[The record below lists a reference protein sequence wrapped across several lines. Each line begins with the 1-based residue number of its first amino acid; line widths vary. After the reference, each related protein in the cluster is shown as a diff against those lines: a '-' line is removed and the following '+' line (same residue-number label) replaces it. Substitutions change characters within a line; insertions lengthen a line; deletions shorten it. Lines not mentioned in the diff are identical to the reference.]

1 VSQSTEQPLL
11 PAGGSAPSLVAR
23 LREETRPD
31 HARVDA
37 AFSRFDL
44 TRRGGYAAFLTAQA
58 RVLPA
63 LEALLRPGETIP
75 GWHGRAALLLQD
87 LGRLAVP
94 VPAAHAPMIQLG
106 DAAWWG
112 ALYVLEGSR
121 LGGAMLARRVPGHL
135 PDAFLGASHP
145 PGAWRG
151 ILARIDQACLSPSEQ
166 SASIKSAQTV
176 FDAFEQAA
184 YDQA

>member
-1 VSQSTEQPLL
+1 MSQSTEQPLL
-11 PAGGSAPSLVAR
+11 PAGGSGPSLVSR

-87 LGRLAVP
+87 LGQLGAAVP
-94 VPAAHAPMIQLG
+94 TAHAPDIQPG
-106 DAAWWG
+106 HAAWWG
-112 ALYVLEGSR
+112 ALYVMEGSR
-121 LGGAMLARRVPGHL
+121 LGGAMLARRVPSHL
-135 PDAFLGASHP
+135 PYAFLGASHP